1 MTSTTTQNELLHYL
15 YDEQSNEKQAFLES
29 TLLQDTSLLEEY
41 QDFVTLKKNLGALER
56 SPDKSIIDNILQY
69 SQNFVG

>member
-1 MTSTTTQNELLHYL
+1 MTSTTTHNELLQYL
-15 YDEQSNEKQAFLES
+15 YDEQSNEKQILLED
-29 TLLQDTSLLEEY
+29 TLSQDVMLLEEY
-41 QDFVTLKKNLGALER
+41 QDFVILKKNLGALER